1 MKKRFLALSLAL
13 LLVAGCL
20 AACGDN
26 GGSSA
31 APASTASTA
40 GGGDNGSGAAIK
52 IGGTGPLT
60 GGAAIYGNAAKN
72 GAQIAVDEINALGG
86 LQLELRYED
95 DVHDPEKAVTAYNTL
110 KDWGMQAFLG
120 SVTSKPAVATST
132 EANNDH
138 IFFLTPSA
146 SSTDVLGGVENPL
159 TETIDIPRKDNI
171 FQMCFV
177 DPNQGS
183 ASAQYIYDQKLGT
196 KVAVIYKN
204 DDVYSTGIYNSFAAK
219 AQELGVAIV
228 STTTF
233 TDDTSTDFSVQIAD
247 AKENGADLVFL
258 PMYYEAASMILIQA
272 DSVGYKPQWFG
283 VDGMDGILTLD
294 GFNTELAEGVMLL
307 TPFNADSDDEA
318 TSKFVSTYKEKFG
331 DVPNQFAADAYDCVW
346 SIYNAI
352 KDEELPEGISA
363 SDLCDKL
370 IAKFTSPDF
379 SYDGLT
385 GESMTWDETGAVSKS
400 PKGMVIQG
408 GAYVGLD

>member
-1 MKKRFLALSLAL
+1 MKKRLFALGLAL
-13 LLVAGCL
+13 LMVAACL

-26 GGSSA
+26 SSSQA
-31 APASTASTA
+31 DQPASTGSSPEST
-40 GGGDNGSGAAIK
+40 GAAIK

-86 LQLELRYED
+86 LQFELRYED

-159 TETIDIPRKDNI
+159 TETVEIPRKDNI

-177 DPNQGS
+177 DPSQGS
-183 ASAQYIYDQKLGT
+183 ASAQYIYDQKLGE

-204 DDVYSTGIYNSFAAK
+204 DDVYSTGIYNSFASK
-219 AQELGVAIV
+219 AQELGIQVV
-228 STTTF
+228 SATTF

-247 AKENGADLVFL
+247 AKDNGADLVFL

-294 GFNTELAEGVMLL
+294 GFDTSLAEGVMLL

-318 TSKFVSTYKEKFG
+318 TSKFVSTYKEQFG

-352 KDEELPEGISA
+352 KDEEIAADISA

-370 IAKFTSPDF
+370 IAKFTSADF
-379 SYDGLT
+379 SYNGLT
-385 GESMTWDETGAVSKS
+385 GENMTWDETGAVSKS
-400 PKGMVIQG
+400 PKGMVIQDG
-408 GAYVGLD
+408 VYVGLD